1 MRNPSKW
8 AGKTKEVKV
17 DLIQKMLLDKTRML
31 TINLNLLHNV
41 PNTTFYI
48 FGRRKS
54 VECCVSVGCLTC

>member
-31 TINLNLLHNV
+31 TINLNLLHNA
-41 PNTTFYI
+41 PNITFYI
-48 FGRRKS
+48 FGMRKK
-54 VECCVSVGCLTC
+54 C